1 MATATPTS
9 KNRPRG
15 GGDNS
20 NDRLRR
26 RLLKV
31 LSSPDYQPMNKS
43 ELVSKLDVS
52 PKKRQSLRHILADLE
67 SSGQIRQLNKGRY
80 APREGGGDESV
91 GILKLQPAGHAFV
104 DPERGKEKGIF
115 IPPNGTGTG
124 LHGDK
129 VLVRVQKRGG
139 APPWTKNVKND
150 ATRGK
155 LEAKFSRDARSSE
168 GRVIKVLER
177 RNDAVI
183 ATFRR
188 DGKFA
193 YAQPDDP
200 MLPPTVELDAE
211 SLPEPPP
218 EPGEK
223 VVVAIRHWESTSNNP
238 RGEVTE
244 VLGSP
249 DTPGIDMLQVIYAR
263 RLPREFPDA
272 VLAEAAK
279 FADHVTEEDL
289 EGREDWRER
298 PVFTIDPD
306 TAKDFDDAI
315 LVQQVDDGYQLAVH
329 IADVSHYVRAGS
341 KLDREARER
350 GNSTYLADRVIPML
364 PEALSNGLCSL
375 VPDEDRLTH
384 TAIISFDHNA
394 NFRSVRFCKAVI
406 RSARRFTYKQ
416 AYALLKK
423 PDQDDSFSDLLEVA
437 WELASKLRK
446 KRFNEGGL
454 DLDMPEVRAVLDDKG
469 RPTGL
474 ERIEYDES
482 HQLIEEFMLA
492 ANEAVAKQTKD
503 KLKPSIYRSHDDPD
517 ADKLFEYRQLAKG
530 YGINVGD
537 LSNRKEIQKL
547 LAAARGRPEEHAIKV
562 GLLKSL
568 KRATYDHHPEGHYG
582 LAKVNYTHF
591 TSPIRRYADLVVHR
605 VLASITGSAEGKTPP
620 VTEMV
625 KLAQHLSDT
634 ERNSADAENETQKL
648 KQLEFLWGEAKRAG
662 KKNPAT
668 HPALVHEVRR
678 KGLFIELTDYFIKGL
693 VAEPD
698 LPECSGGYWFDGTLN
713 RFVGTKPKRTFQA
726 GDTIEV
732 AVAHVDFGR
741 RMVDFRVVE

>member
-15 GGDNS
+15 NGDS
-20 NDRLRR
+20 SARLRR

-43 ELVSKLDVS
+43 ELVRELDVS
-52 PKKRQSLRHILADLE
+52 SKKRQALRHILADLE

-80 APREGGGDESV
+80 APRDEGADESV
-91 GILKLQPAGHAFV
+91 GILKFQPAGHAFV
-104 DPERGKEKGIF
+104 DPERGRAKGIF
-115 IPPNGTGTG
+115 IPPNSTGTG

-129 VLVRVQKRGG
+129 VLVRLQKRGG
-139 APPWTKNVKND
+139 APHWAKNIKSKEV
-150 ATRGK
+150 RSK
-155 LEAKFSRDARSSE
+155 LEAKFSRDTKSSE
-168 GRVIKVLER
+168 GQVIKVIER

-188 DGKFA
+188 DGKFI

-211 SLPEPPP
+211 SLPEPSP

-223 VVVAIRHWESTSNNP
+223 VVVAIRHWESTRDNP
-238 RGEVTE
+238 RGEVTG

-263 RLPREFPDA
+263 RLPREFPDG

-279 FADHVTEEDL
+279 FADHVTEDDL
-289 EGREDWRER
+289 EGREDWRQR

-315 LVQQVDDGYQLAVH
+315 LVQKVDDGYQLAVH

-384 TAIISFDHNA
+384 TAIISFDRNA
-394 NFRSVRFCKAVI
+394 GFRSVRFCKSVI

-416 AYALLKK
+416 AYALMKK
-423 PDQDDSFSDLLEVA
+423 PDKSDDFSDLLEVA

-446 KRFNEGGL
+446 KRFDDGGL
-454 DLDMPEVRAVLDDKG
+454 DLDMPEVRALLDENG
-469 RPTGL
+469 HPTAL

-492 ANEAVAKQTKD
+492 ANEAVAKQIKD
-503 KLKPSIYRSHDDPD
+503 KLKPSIYRSHEDPD
-517 ADKLFEYRQLAKG
+517 AEKLFEYRQLAAN
-530 YGINVGD
+530 YGIKVGD

-547 LAAARGRPEEHAIKV
+547 LAAAHGRPEEHAIKV

-582 LAKVNYTHF
+582 LAKINYTHF

-605 VLASITGSAEGKTPP
+605 VLASITGSAPEKTPP
-620 VTEMV
+620 VAEME

-648 KQLEFLWGEAKRAG
+648 KQLEFLWGEAKRGG
-662 KKNPAT
+662 KKNPAS
-668 HPALVHEVRR
+668 HPAVVHEVRR
-678 KGLFIELTDYFIKGL
+678 KGLFIELTDYFIKGV

-698 LPECSGGYWFDGTLN
+698 LPECRGGYWFDGTLN

-726 GDTIEV
+726 GDTIKV
-732 AVAHVDFGR
+732 AVAYVDFDR
-741 RMVDFRVVE
+741 RMVDFKIVE